1 MQKTPHTFY
10 RGGDLS
16 SVLLKLIPD
25 VLLNKRGG
33 SETSVFSFARKMPY
47 CLNSDAN
54 LKIDMINTCI
64 HTYPLFEHD
73 MI

>member
-25 VLLNKRGG
+25 VLLNKLRA
-33 SETSVFSFARKMPY
+33 EDQRLLFF
-47 CLNSDAN
+47 CL
-54 LKIDMINTCI
+54 LEKCLIV
-64 HTYPLFEHD
+64 
-73 MI
+73 

>member
-16 SVLLKLIPD
+16 SVLLKLIP
-25 VLLNKRGG
+25 
-33 SETSVFSFARKMPY
+33 
-47 CLNSDAN
+47 
-54 LKIDMINTCI
+54 
-64 HTYPLFEHD
+64 LFEHD